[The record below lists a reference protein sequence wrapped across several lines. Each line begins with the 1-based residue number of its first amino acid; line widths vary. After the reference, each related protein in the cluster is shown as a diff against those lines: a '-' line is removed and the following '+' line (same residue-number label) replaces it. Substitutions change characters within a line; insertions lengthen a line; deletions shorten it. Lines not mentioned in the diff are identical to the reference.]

1 MHLAIYLPL
10 LCTAIFGQLAPT
22 LARRLPPAAG
32 TWLLSAGGLLAA
44 TASAAYLTLLAPL
57 VGESPRL
64 AARAHWSD
72 QTLRHANPVPTP
84 VAAAALV
91 VLALLAVRVA
101 VAAARRACASHE
113 TYRLAATLCAP
124 AGDLAVLDSAE
135 PHAYAVP
142 GRPGRIV
149 VSTGLLRR
157 LDAHQRRALLEHER
171 AHLTGHHH
179 WHHTAARLAAAA
191 NPLLHQVPA
200 GVTLTCETLGR
211 PGGRRHQSAR
221 HRRRSP
227 AARGQRQAAGLR
239 GATGRGGH
247 RPGRPRRRAPRPGT
261 AHALGTHRRSHRPA
275 RRSGR
280 DAGRSRARH
289 RTTLR
294 TRPGHLPR
302 GPLIACHGT
311 FDFCPRSRA
320 RNIGV
325 FAALVMGNPGVRTAT
340 LSTCVTV
347 TAQNTA
353 RRTSMTSTA
362 SATTVVLRKDND
374 VLRVNATGLPAVG
387 SSGMNRRCRREKHGG
402 GQLTRRKPAL
412 TR

>member
-44 TASAAYLTLLAPL
+44 TASAASLSLLAATL

-84 VAAAALV
+84 VAVAALV

-101 VAAARRACASHE
+101 VAAVRRAGALHE
-113 TYRLAATLCAP
+113 TYRLAATLHVP

-157 LDAHQRRALLEHER
+157 LDAHQRRALLAHER

-191 NPLLHQVPA
+191 NPLLHRVPA
-200 GVTLTCETLGR
+200 GVTLTCERWADEAAAAASQRGTVAEALLRAASAKLPASAALLAAAVTDLADRVGALRGPAPRMRWGRIAVLVGLLAAAAATLVEAAHDTERLFELAQDTYR
-211 PGGRRHQSAR
+211 PG
-221 HRRRSP
+221 P
-227 AARGQRQAAGLR
+227 
-239 GATGRGGH
+239 
-247 RPGRPRRRAPRPGT
+247 
-261 AHALGTHRRSHRPA
+261 
-275 RRSGR
+275 
-280 DAGRSRARH
+280 
-289 RTTLR
+289 
-294 TRPGHLPR
+294 
-302 GPLIACHGT
+302 
-311 FDFCPRSRA
+311 
-320 RNIGV
+320 
-325 FAALVMGNPGVRTAT
+325 
-340 LSTCVTV
+340 
-347 TAQNTA
+347 
-353 RRTSMTSTA
+353 
-362 SATTVVLRKDND
+362 
-374 VLRVNATGLPAVG
+374 
-387 SSGMNRRCRREKHGG
+387 
-402 GQLTRRKPAL
+402 
-412 TR
+412 